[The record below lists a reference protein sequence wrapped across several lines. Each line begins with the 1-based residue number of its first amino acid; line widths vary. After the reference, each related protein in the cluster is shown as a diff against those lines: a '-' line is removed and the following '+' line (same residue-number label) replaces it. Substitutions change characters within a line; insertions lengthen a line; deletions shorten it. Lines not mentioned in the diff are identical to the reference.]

1 MKRHLVLAGCIA
13 LITLALACQPQ
24 TSQTPPD
31 TRAADE
37 AAIKDFDAQWS
48 NAASAKDLDKMLSSY
63 ADDAIVL
70 QPNGP
75 MLNSKD
81 AVRKIWKEVLTAPGF
96 SGGWKATK
104 VEVAK
109 SGEIGYV
116 SGTWEF
122 TMNDAS
128 GKPATDRGKFV
139 EVVKKQADGTW
150 KCAVDIWNSDAPLP
164 GKEAVQ
170 PVATPTPAKALL

>member
-1 MKRHLVLAGCIA
+1 MTRLLVLTGCIA
-13 LITLALACQPQ
+13 LLTFALACQPQ
-24 TSQTPPD
+24 TSQTPD

-48 NAASAKDLDKMLSSY
+48 NAASAKDLDKMLSYY

-81 AVRKIWKEVLTAPGF
+81 AIRKVWQAMLTAPGF
-96 SGGWKATK
+96 AGGWKATK

-122 TMNDAS
+122 TMNGPN
-128 GKPATDRGKFV
+128 GKPATERGKFV

-150 KCAVDIWNSDAPLP
+150 KCAVDIWNSDVPLP
-164 GKEAVQ
+164 GQEAVQ